1 MTTRTCLAKLIP
13 ARSGRIGLLACLI
26 LCTPAPAADLT
37 GLARAYRESPTP
49 AHRDALESYAA
60 AHAVDNTGSLARLA
74 LGIATYEQK
83 DYSAAIAALEA
94 IQSKLP
100 QIADY
105 TAYYLAAAR
114 VELNEGVA
122 AKDLAPAHAAPSP
135 LSGKAWLVESRALK
149 TGDAAGA
156 ARLLRER
163 YAELPQPDGD
173 LMLADC
179 YQAANDMPNAVD
191 FYQRVYYQYLA
202 GDAANR
208 STAALLTL
216 KDAMGAG
223 YPAPLPEQMLRR
235 ADRLMEL
242 RDYTA
247 ARSEYQSLIDRLVG
261 PELDQARV
269 RVGAADFLNGNAGGA
284 YVYLRD
290 LEVAASEAAAERQY
304 YLEECARRLNNDDGM
319 MAAIKELAAAYSK
332 SPWRL
337 KAIVSAANRYLL
349 VNRPDDYI
357 PLYQAAYQDF
367 PTAPVAAFCHW
378 KVTFHAYLHGDRN
391 AGDLLAEHL
400 RDYSAH
406 FTAGAALYFLGRDF
420 EHRSDFA
427 AARTA
432 YRLLARTFEN
442 HYYAM
447 RDRERLRSPEIA
459 GVAKDGPAK
468 SAAPQW
474 LASLKFPAPRP
485 VPAEGPATTARIG
498 RSRLLRTAGLD
509 DLADSELR
517 FGARIDGQPALLAME
532 LAGAADAPHR
542 AMRLMKSLTPDYLNL
557 PMEDAPRMFWEL
569 LFPLPY
575 RADLVRNARER
586 ELDPFLLA
594 GLIRQ
599 ESEFNPEALSP
610 ANAYGLTQVRP
621 ATGRQFARQAG
632 IPRFSIGALFQPA
645 VNLKIGSFIFRWML
659 DHNSGSLEQT
669 LASYNAGP
677 NRVAEWL
684 SWNTYREPAE
694 FVESIPFTE
703 TRDYVQ
709 AVLRNAEM
717 YRRLYENAPGFA
729 AGEKPAA
736 KPAHKR
742 KRAW

>member
-1 MTTRTCLAKLIP
+1 LWIAAPLA
-13 ARSGRIGLLACLI
+13 GQ
-26 LCTPAPAADLT
+26 ADLAS
-37 GLARAYRESPTP
+37 LARAYRESRT
-49 AHRDALESYAA
+49 AVRRAAVESYAG
-60 AHAVDNTGSLARLA
+60 AHARDNTGSLARLA
-74 LGIATYEQK
+74 LGIAAYEHK
-83 DYSAAIAALEA
+83 DYSAAIAALQP

-114 VELNEGVA
+114 VESNDATVDGIAA
-122 AKDLAPAHAAPSP
+122 AKDLVPAHAAPSP
-135 LSGKAWLVESRALK
+135 LSGKAWLMEARALK
-149 TGDAAGA
+149 ISDAAGA
-156 ARLLRER
+156 ARLLRDR

-173 LMLADC
+173 LTLADC
-179 YQAANDMPNAVD
+179 YQAANDLPNAAD
-191 FYQRVYYQYLA
+191 FYQRVYYQYLT

-208 STAALLTL
+208 SAAALLTL

-223 YPAPLPEQMLRR
+223 YPAALPQQMLRR

-242 RDYTA
+242 REYVA
-247 ARSEYQSLIDRLVG
+247 ARSEYQALLNQLVG
-261 PELDQARV
+261 LERDQARV
-269 RVGAADFLNGNAGGA
+269 RMGAADFLSGNAGGA
-284 YVYLRD
+284 YAYLRD
-290 LEVAASEAAAERQY
+290 LEVAEPEAVAERQY
-304 YLEECARRLNNDDGM
+304 YLEEWARRLNNDDGM
-319 MAAIKELAAAYSK
+319 MAAIKELAARYPK
-332 SPWRL
+332 SLWRL

-357 PLYQAAYQDF
+357 PLYKAAFEDF
-367 PTAPVAAFCHW
+367 PTAPVAALCHW
-378 KVTFHAYLHGDRN
+378 KVTFHAYLHGERN
-391 AGDLLAEHL
+391 SGDLLAEHL

-406 FTAGAALYFLGRDF
+406 FTAGAALYFLGRNF
-420 EHRSDFA
+420 EQQSDFA
-427 AARTA
+427 AARDA
-432 YRLLARTFEN
+432 YQLLARTFEN

-447 RDRERLRSPEIA
+447 LARERLRSPEIA
-459 GVAKDGPAK
+459 GVAKDGVAKDGPAK
-468 SAAPQW
+468 SAAAQW
-474 LASLKFPAPRP
+474 LAGLKFPAPKP
-485 VPAEGPATTARIG
+485 VPSEGPATTARLL

-557 PMEDAPRMFWEL
+557 PMEDAPRKFWEL

-599 ESEFNPEALSP
+599 ESEFNPDALSP

-632 IPRFSIGALFQPA
+632 VPRFSIGALFQPA
-645 VNLKIGSFIFRWML
+645 VNLKIGSFIFRGML

-717 YRRLYENAPGFA
+717 YRRLYENAAGSV

-736 KPAHKR
+736 KPAQRR
-742 KRAW
+742 KRAL